1 MANNSSLW
9 QDDYWILLIQLFQR
23 KPAGVKPMYSK
34 PMIEL
39 CLELH
44 LEPALVYDKMFALR
58 NAPTRRLKR
67 LKEKYADNPR
77 RLSRDAQ
84 TVRNMMGFFN
94 ESAFYDG
101 VEMNETFEKDFRSL
115 PRTEGLMPVMLI
127 LILDLYFRLT
137 PTTMAEGTPEVM
149 ELAQLIK
156 IKPTTIV
163 EVMNVY
169 QILDPY
175 LNRNEFMITPLL
187 KPCQQVWQR
196 YGNGNIEQL
205 AALAAQMKMFFE

>member
-23 KPAGVKPMYSK
+23 KPVGLKPMYSK
-34 PMIEL
+34 AMVEL

-44 LEPALVYDKMFALR
+44 LEPAFVYDRMFDLR
-58 NAPTRRLKR
+58 NAPTRRLKM

-101 VEMNETFEKDFRSL
+101 VEINETFERDFRPL

-137 PTTMAEGTPEVM
+137 PTTMAEDTPEVR
-149 ELAQLIK
+149 ELAHLLR
-156 IKPTTIV
+156 IKPSTIV

-205 AALAAQMKMFFE
+205 AALAAQMKNFFE

>member
-34 PMIEL
+34 TMVEL

-44 LEPALVYDKMFALR
+44 LEPTFVYDKMFALR

-101 VEMNETFEKDFRSL
+101 VEMNETFEKDFRPL

-137 PTTMAEGTPEVM
+137 PTTMAEGTPEVR

-205 AALAAQMKMFFE
+205 AALAAQMKTFFE

>member
-23 KPAGVKPMYSK
+23 KPSGVKPMYSK

-44 LEPALVYDKMFALR
+44 LEPAFVYDKMFALR

-101 VEMNETFEKDFRSL
+101 VEMNETFEKDFRPL

-127 LILDLYFRLT
+127 LILDLYFHLT
-137 PTTMAEGTPEVM
+137 PTTMAEGTPEIR

-156 IKPTTIV
+156 IKSTTIV

-205 AALAAQMKMFFE
+205 AALAAQMKTFFE